1 MQIYS
6 SPHFNLN
13 SMHTIR
19 VQNANY
25 TNAPIRRNKQE
36 LCTKGLG
43 PGCFPPKITVLGG
56 GFCHGPSFNGHQSCS
71 TELCL
76 QTTFKSTMTLASAA
90 GAMTCLRQVAGDRR
104 RVDKPRPRGKR
115 CYRLSTPG
123 QGSPQG
129 ISTHSDWPEGT
140 RCSCSSP
147 QRAALAS
154 ISPAPATSPTKPGLQ
169 ARTVSSGQQGG
180 SLAAETIGKRVTTIV
195 QPHQLSDEGGDASQS

>member
-56 GFCHGPSFNGHQSCS
+56 AFVTDHPLVVTSH
-71 TELCL
+71 
-76 QTTFKSTMTLASAA
+76 
-90 GAMTCLRQVAGDRR
+90 
-104 RVDKPRPRGKR
+104 
-115 CYRLSTPG
+115 
-123 QGSPQG
+123 
-129 ISTHSDWPEGT
+129 
-140 RCSCSSP
+140 
-147 QRAALAS
+147 AALSFAYKLLLK
-154 ISPAPATSPTKPGLQ
+154 AL
-169 ARTVSSGQQGG
+169 
-180 SLAAETIGKRVTTIV
+180 
-195 QPHQLSDEGGDASQS
+195 